1 MIKVTDKYSIDVDS
15 MNYTIRDTTKMVKD
29 KRTGEKV
36 EHPLA
41 VAYCTTLESA
51 LSKIRALMKTDVL
64 IDKDITLDEAIRL
77 VREENKRFEELL
89 SRLDT

>member
-15 MNYTIRDTTKMVKD
+15 MNYTIRDTSKTWVD
-29 KRTGEKV
+29 KKTGEKTV
-36 EHPLA
+36 PA

-77 VREENKRFEELL
+77 VREENRRFEGLL